1 MVLQLFHSRPFVL
14 AGHRALIQDSSD
26 QKPETSATSVG
37 CMGIGPRNARTEG
50 TVTSQLPED
59 LLHKRNSDI
68 LQVVRPLVKH
78 WRKDGIKI
86 TVYLDDGLALAEEE
100 QVCAQQAIRV
110 KHDLILSG
118 FVPNKDKCIWRPVQN
133 LVWLGFIW
141 DLKLCLFQ
149 LLPEKVAN
157 LVDLAGVILEQPHKV
172 KIRLL
177 AKFCGKIISFTPV
190 IGNVTQ
196 IMTRCIFSVIN
207 SRDEWDQFVDLNF
220 YSGSIREILF
230 WRQNIVSLKPVAI
243 LREISDFKVFTDA
256 SDGAAAG
263 FVANSDYIMHKQ
275 WLKHEAIKS
284 STWRELKAI
293 ELSIDSFKHLL
304 SNSLVSFFTDN
315 QNAVGIIQKGSKVPE
330 LQTLALSIFSICVS
344 CNISLHPEWIP
355 REDNEKA
362 DALSRIVDIDDWGIS
377 FEFFNFI
384 DRLWGL
390 HTVDRFAN
398 MNNAKLGRFNS
409 LFWNPGTSA
418 IDAFTCNWKGD
429 NNWLVPP
436 VNLVSKCINHLI
448 NCTAVGTLIVP
459 KWPSSAFW
467 PLLFKENLE
476 YAWFV
481 RDVLEF
487 HEIDRILV
495 AGNNKNSMFANG
507 TFNGLLLAVRLDA
520 SQMN

>member
-1 MVLQLFHSRPFVL
+1 
-14 AGHRALIQDSSD
+14 
-26 QKPETSATSVG
+26 
-37 CMGIGPRNARTEG
+37 
-50 TVTSQLPED
+50 
-59 LLHKRNSDI
+59 
-68 LQVVRPLVKH
+68 
-78 WRKDGIKI
+78 
-86 TVYLDDGLALAEEE
+86 
-100 QVCAQQAIRV
+100 
-110 KHDLILSG
+110 
-118 FVPNKDKCIWRPVQN
+118 
-133 LVWLGFIW
+133 
-141 DLKLCLFQ
+141 
-149 LLPEKVAN
+149 
-157 LVDLAGVILEQPHKV
+157 
-172 KIRLL
+172 
-177 AKFCGKIISFTPV
+177 
-190 IGNVTQ
+190 
-196 IMTRCIFSVIN
+196 MTRCIFSVIN

-344 CNISLHPEWIP
+344 FNISLHPEWIP

-390 HTVDRFAN
+390 HTVDTTNTKKIFSTGFWSENEKVAHPELRLLLHNLPTTVTDARAKSTVDKYSGGFKRFAKWTEKYREITCILPCLIESAFYSIRWAHN
-398 MNNAKLGRFNS
+398 LAGVKNPCDSDLISSIVESARRTLSRPIKKKEPVTPDIMIKLFARYNTSNSTLKDLRLLTICSLAYTGFLRFNELCNIKAKHIS
-409 LFWNPGTSA
+409 FCDGY
-418 IDAFTCNWKGD
+418 IDIFVERAKQ
-429 NNWLVPP
+429 
-436 VNLVSKCINHLI
+436 
-448 NCTAVGTLIVP
+448 IVIE
-459 KWPSSAFW
+459 KAT
-467 PLLFKENLE
+467 
-476 YAWFV
+476 
-481 RDVLEF
+481 
-487 HEIDRILV
+487 
-495 AGNNKNSMFANG
+495 MF
-507 TFNGLLLAVRLDA
+507 
-520 SQMN
+520 S

>member
-1 MVLQLFHSRPFVL
+1 MAVSIKRYSNAVSLSEESVKVLKKRNKLIRIADKSDAGWKTVDEYPSDEIASNSEDEKKIRAAETRAVKKMKVTKDFVGKAIQDLLDSNLIREESNAPFVVNPL
-14 AGHRALIQDSSD
+14 TVFVSQSGKGRLI
-26 QKPETSATSVG
+26 
-37 CMGIGPRNARTEG
+37 
-50 TVTSQLPED
+50 LD
-59 LLHKRNSDI
+59 LRHVNK
-68 LQVVRPLVKH
+68 QVVRPLIKH

-118 FVPNKDKCIWRPVQN
+118 FVPNKDKCIWWPVQN

-177 AKFCGKIISFTPV
+177 AKFCGKNISFTPV

-196 IMTRCIFSVIN
+196 IMTRCLFSVIN
-207 SRDEWDQFVDLNF
+207 SRNEWDQFVDLNF

-284 STWRELKAI
+284 FHLERI
-293 ELSIDSFKHLL
+293 ES
-304 SNSLVSFFTDN
+304 
-315 QNAVGIIQKGSKVPE
+315 
-330 LQTLALSIFSICVS
+330 
-344 CNISLHPEWIP
+344 
-355 REDNEKA
+355 
-362 DALSRIVDIDDWGIS
+362 
-377 FEFFNFI
+377 
-384 DRLWGL
+384 
-390 HTVDRFAN
+390 
-398 MNNAKLGRFNS
+398 
-409 LFWNPGTSA
+409 
-418 IDAFTCNWKGD
+418 
-429 NNWLVPP
+429 
-436 VNLVSKCINHLI
+436 
-448 NCTAVGTLIVP
+448 
-459 KWPSSAFW
+459 
-467 PLLFKENLE
+467 
-476 YAWFV
+476 Y
-481 RDVLEF
+481 
-487 HEIDRILV
+487 
-495 AGNNKNSMFANG
+495 
-507 TFNGLLLAVRLDA
+507 
-520 SQMN
+520 